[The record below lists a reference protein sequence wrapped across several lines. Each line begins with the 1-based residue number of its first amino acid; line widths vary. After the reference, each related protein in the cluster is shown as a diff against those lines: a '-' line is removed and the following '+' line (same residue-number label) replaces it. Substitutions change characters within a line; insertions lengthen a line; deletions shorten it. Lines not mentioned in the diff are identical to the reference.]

1 MKMNDWRIA
10 MRQADDKDQQDHLSA
25 DEAQAM
31 RRVVLA
37 AISNDAP
44 HRESSFWM
52 RRPVLV
58 AATIVAVI
66 SVGIA
71 TGLRLDLTNRPP
83 SVTQLAPEAAPI
95 DTSNTAT
102 VATPSRQLQFVTAG
116 GTRII
121 WVFNSDLDL
130 KANVR

>member
-1 MKMNDWRIA
+1 MTDWRNA
-10 MRQADDKDQQDHLSA
+10 LRQAAERDEQDQLST

-37 AISNDAP
+37 AVSDAVP
-44 HRESSFWM
+44 ARAASPWM

-58 AATIVAVI
+58 TATIVAAI
-66 SVGIA
+66 SAGIA
-71 TGLRLDLTNRPP
+71 TGLHLDLTNRQR
-83 SVTQLAPEAAPI
+83 STTHLVPEPAPI
-95 DTSNTAT
+95 DTTNTANVT
-102 VATPSRQLQFVTAG
+102 VANRQLQFVTAG

-121 WVFNSDLDL
+121 WVFNSDLNL

>member
-1 MKMNDWRIA
+1 
-10 MRQADDKDQQDHLSA
+10 MRQAVERDEQDQLSA

-31 RRVVLA
+31 RRVVVA
-37 AISNDAP
+37 AVGDAAP
-44 HRESSFWM
+44 ARASSPWM

-71 TGLRLDLTNRPP
+71 TGLHLDLTNRPEQP
-83 SVTQLAPEAAPI
+83 QTTQLMHEAAPVE
-95 DTSNTAT
+95 TTAP
-102 VATPSRQLQFVTAG
+102 ADASAPSRQLQFVTAG

-121 WVFNSDLDL
+121 WVFNSDLNL